1 MTDDFPPLP
10 DPTAPVRLSRPDR
23 RRLLT
28 SLLALGMPI
37 PAAAGDFPGTS
48 FDYPAVSPA
57 TRLSFP
63 ADYGAHPSFRIEW
76 WYLTGWLQ
84 AGTATMQRHWG
95 FQLTFFRVRTA
106 YPDGNPSRFSPQRLV
121 IGHAALA
128 DGRAGRHHQH
138 HRLLNQGSPGVRLAP
153 GDTDCAIPGWRLVRG
168 SDDRYRTTVDEEH
181 FGWAL
186 DLTPPQPQP
195 WLQGR
200 DGFSRKGPRPDQA
213 SHYYSR
219 PQLRVSGRLRPD
231 DDRRAP
237 LQTVKGIAWLD
248 HEWSSTLLDDRA
260 SGWDWAGLNLHDGRA
275 LVWFRIRHSDGSDDA
290 LFGYLALREA
300 DGTTRILSEPAL
312 SLDEHWRSPATG
324 AVYPVALS
332 LEPAAPAPTGLSR
345 LSLRP
350 LLPNQEVDART
361 STANAYWEGA
371 VRVLDAGGAEIGLG
385 YLELTGYHR
394 TIRL

>member
-1 MTDDFPPLP
+1 M
-10 DPTAPVRLSRPDR
+10 
-23 RRLLT
+23 
-28 SLLALGMPI
+28 
-37 PAAAGDFPGTS
+37 
-48 FDYPAVSPA
+48 
-57 TRLSFP
+57 
-63 ADYGAHPSFRIEW
+63 
-76 WYLTGWLQ
+76 
-84 AGTATMQRHWG
+84 
-95 FQLTFFRVRTA
+95 
-106 YPDGNPSRFSPQRLV
+106 
-121 IGHAALA
+121 
-128 DGRAGRHHQH
+128 
-138 HRLLNQGSPGVRLAP
+138 
-153 GDTDCAIPGWRLVRG
+153 
-168 SDDRYRTTVDEEH
+168 
-181 FGWAL
+181 
-186 DLTPPQPQP
+186 
-195 WLQGR
+195 
-200 DGFSRKGPRPDQA
+200 
-213 SHYYSR
+213 
-219 PQLRVSGRLRPD
+219 
-231 DDRRAP
+231 
-237 LQTVKGIAWLD
+237 
-248 HEWSSTLLDDRA
+248 LDDRA